1 MIRIE
6 FVGKYEGGRQHS
18 GKMIRNASGPRM
30 KINSWRRI
38 FCEPRARTGP
48 RQRRGRAQ
56 GGSQGGC
63 QIEEDIN
70 LINVHCCNIRY
81 VLQRESIQL
90 HPLNMLL
97 GRQLGKLELSLHSLR
112 HHLNKR
118 PEYEKK
124 VMRKF
129 PKISQSRRRPL
140 LWPSPG

>member
-1 MIRIE
+1 MATFRE
-6 FVGKYEGGRQHS
+6 DDKERLWTEDEDQLLETDFL
-18 GKMIRNASGPRM
+18 
-30 KINSWRRI
+30 
-38 FCEPRARTGP
+38 RTQSQNWAEAAPG
-48 RQRRGRAQ
+48 QSA
-56 GGSQGGC
+56 GSQGGC

-118 PEYEKK
+118 LEYEKK

-140 LWPSPG
+140 LGPSPG